1 MKTSEEK
8 PKGDDEERA
17 MTLKKYIIPAIIA
30 KNQEELTTRLTKVID
45 YVEVIQLDVMDN
57 LFVPN
62 TSLFFD
68 FELPQSSVRFE
79 AHLMVQD
86 PEAWIEK
93 NGEKVEMILVH
104 AESDMV
110 PADII
115 QQVRDGGKQVGF
127 VLNPETPLT
136 AIEDVLDDIDQ
147 VLIMTVQPGFYGSP
161 FLPEI
166 LEKIRALRQL
176 KPDLAIEVDGG
187 ITDAT
192 IRSVNQA
199 GANLFVSG
207 SYIVKSDRVQQ
218 AIHTLEE
225 LAGIKHT
232 GTNL

>member
-1 MKTSEEK
+1 V
-8 PKGDDEERA
+8 RA

-30 KNQEELTTRLTKVID
+30 KNQEELTTHLTKVID
-45 YVEVIQLDVMDN
+45 YVDVIQLDVMDN

-68 FELPQSSVRFE
+68 FELPQSAVRFE

-86 PEAWIEK
+86 PAAWIGN
-93 NGEKVEMILVH
+93 NGKKVDMILVH
-104 AESDMV
+104 SESDME
-110 PADII
+110 PMDII
-115 QQVRDGGKQVGF
+115 QQVRGCGKQVGF
-127 VLNPETPLT
+127 VLNPETPIT
-136 AIEDVLDDIDQ
+136 ALDDVLDDIDQ

-161 FLPEI
+161 FLPEM
-166 LEKIRALRQL
+166 LEKIKALRQL
-176 KPDLAIEVDGG
+176 KPGLAIEVDGG

-192 IRSVNQA
+192 IPSVDRA

-225 LAGIKHT
+225 LVGVKHT
-232 GTNL
+232 GTDP